1 MNIVQ
6 VIPLLDFAGAE
17 IMCETLT
24 VELIKKGNNVSVI
37 SLYNHH
43 SKITERMESKGIKIY
58 YLNKKTGFD
67 LAIVKELFV
76 VLKNIKPDIVHTHLY
91 ALKYVIPACKILG
104 IKKIV
109 HTIHNVAEKESS
121 KLNQKI
127 NFFLF
132 NFLNVIP
139 ISLSAEIQ
147 RTVINRYKLNK
158 AKTPII
164 YNGIDISIYQK
175 KEIYETP
182 NKLKFIHIGRF
193 SIQKNHELLIEAFK
207 IAHSNDK
214 NIELVLIGKG
224 ELEDV
229 IKQKV
234 NDYSLQD
241 SIFFLGIK
249 ENINECLYNSD
260 VFILTSNYEG
270 MPMTIIEAM
279 ATGLPIIS
287 TKVGGVFSMIEN
299 NRTGILVNANISE
312 LASAMLKMRDE
323 AYRESLGKKARM
335 KAEEEFSSK
344 KMAEKYLE
352 IYNK

>member
-1 MNIVQ
+1 MNVVQ

-43 SKITERMESKGIKIY
+43 SKITKRMESKGIKIY

-121 KLNQKI
+121 KLDQKI

-158 AKTPII
+158 AKIPII

-182 NKLKFIHIGRF
+182 NKLKLIHIGRF
-193 SIQKNHELLIEAFK
+193 SMQKNHELLIEAFK

-234 NDYSLQD
+234 NDYNLQD

-287 TKVGGVFSMIEN
+287 TKVGGVPTMIKNKEEGLL
-299 NRTGILVNANISE
+299 TDLDANDIAKAIIRMMNDK
-312 LASAMLKMRDE
+312 LRKQM
-323 AYRESLGKKARM
+323 GNKARYT
-335 KAEEEFSSK
+335 AEKRFSSK
-344 KMAEKYLE
+344 IMADKYIE
-352 IYNK
+352 IYKQ